1 MSLEIF
7 KKLNK
12 FFFIRF
18 CFFHHFN
25 RGIENKG
32 YELSVEF
39 RIL

>member
-12 FFFIRF
+12 FLFIRF
-18 CFFHHFN
+18 CFFHHF